1 MIDWNS
7 FVQWA
12 FYGILSG
19 CALYGCNIIAGMK
32 TSIDTLNTNVGIL
45 FTGCASKRKLIIGK
59 DCYYGYRDINGTLTK
74 ADHSIC
80 EEANKE

>member
-1 MIDWNS
+1 MK
-7 FVQWA
+7 
-12 FYGILSG
+12 YLILS
-19 CALYGCNIIAGMK
+19 LTM
-32 TSIDTLNTNVGIL
+32 IL

-80 EEANKE
+80 EEANKEWYEHYKYY

>member
-1 MIDWNS
+1 MK
-7 FVQWA
+7 
-12 FYGILSG
+12 YLILS
-19 CALYGCNIIAGMK
+19 LTM
-32 TSIDTLNTNVGIL
+32 IL